1 VCIITFI
8 SFFLISLV
16 VIGSGEK
23 MRLSILIP
31 AYNFPDGIK
40 NILPALGEFVGPLN
54 PQVEKVFDSFE
65 ILVFDDSDND
75 EVKDVVDNYKSVFHD
90 ALVYKKN
97 IPATGAVK
105 NWNKLLDSSN
115 GEYVI
120 LLHHDEYPIGP
131 NFICQTLKEI
141 GENPTV
147 DVFAMNVFLSSRP
160 GRLLRAHLPNWFR
173 QLVLMYFPKYLF
185 IRNVVGPTSALI
197 VRKDIYPRFDENLNW
212 LVDSELFYR
221 LRVKTANWKISNN
234 ISVGSVINHAG
245 SITNKIRSNIK
256 IIDSKEREY
265 LSNKH
270 KEASRWILI
279 NTHPIWGGI
288 EKTTWIVFRIFT
300 RPYLIM
306 LTYKNKLNQKY
317 TSK

>member
-1 VCIITFI
+1 VR
-8 SFFLISLV
+8 
-16 VIGSGEK
+16 K

-40 NILPALGEFVGPLN
+40 NILPALSKVVGSSDPH
-54 PQVEKVFDSFE
+54 VEKNFSSFE

-75 EVKDVVDNYKSVFHD
+75 EVKGVVDNYKSVFHD
-90 ALVYKKN
+90 ALIYKKN
-97 IPATGAVK
+97 TPAAGAVK
-105 NWNKLLDSSN
+105 NWNKLLDSAN
-115 GEYVI
+115 GEYVL
-120 LLHHDEYPIGP
+120 LLHHDEYPIGSD
-131 NFICQTLKEI
+131 FICRALKEI
-141 GENPTV
+141 EENPAV
-147 DVFAMNVFLSSRP
+147 DVFVMNVFLSSRS

-173 QLVLMYFPKYLF
+173 QLVLTYFPKYLF
-185 IRNVVGPTSALI
+185 IRNVIGPASALI

-234 ISVGSVINHAG
+234 ISVGSVMNHAG

-256 IIDSKEREY
+256 IIDSKERGY

-270 KEASRWILI
+270 KEAARWILM
-279 NTHPIWGGI
+279 NTHPICGSF
-288 EKTTWIVFRIFT
+288 EKMTWLAFRIFT

-306 LTYKNKLNQKY
+306 LAYKNRLNHKY
-317 TSK
+317 ASKSGSDN